1 MKTIEFDYNLPKE
14 LIAQH
19 PTNQRSESRLM
30 TINIDTHDIQHHI
43 FSDIKSY
50 LKSDDILVLNNT
62 KVIPARLYGI
72 KEKTN
77 AKIEILI
84 LNINGSV
91 CECMVKNAKAV
102 KLYTKVIFDENLLSG
117 TCIEVKEDGLRVF
130 KMDSS
135 LPLIEVLHKIG
146 KIPLPPYIKESN
158 QETSRYQTVYASK
171 EGSSAAPTAGLHFT
185 DELIKELEDYG
196 VTFAYVTLHIGLGTF
211 KPVEVDDIKDHKMHS
226 EYYEISSDNA
236 NIIETAKKQ
245 GRRIVCVG
253 TTSARVLET
262 VSSKYGKI
270 IKDQGNSEIFIFP
283 GYRFNTVDALITNF
297 HLPKSTLLMMIS
309 AFASMDL
316 MKEAYSIAINK
327 KYRFFSFG
335 DSMFLYR

>member
-1 MKTIEFDYNLPKE
+1 MKTIEFDYKLPKE

-19 PTNQRSESRLM
+19 PSKKRSESRLM
-30 TINIDTHDIQHHI
+30 TINIESNEIKHHV
-43 FSDIKSY
+43 FKDIKSY
-50 LKSDDILVLNNT
+50 LKKDDVLVLNNT

-84 LNINGSV
+84 LNIVGSI
-91 CECMVKNAKAV
+91 CECMVKNAKAI
-102 KLYTKVIFDENLLSG
+102 KIDTKVIFDENLLSG
-117 TCIEVKEDGLRVF
+117 TCIEVKEEGIRVF
-130 KMDSS
+130 EMKSN

-146 KIPLPPYIKESN
+146 TIPLPPYIKATN
-158 QETSRYQTVYASK
+158 QDASRYQTVYASK
-171 EGSSAAPTAGLHFT
+171 EGSSAAPTAGLHFS
-185 DELIKELEDYG
+185 DELINDLKEQG

-226 EYYEISSDNA
+226 EYYEIDSENA
-236 NIIETAKKQ
+236 RIISKAKEE
-245 GRRIVCVG
+245 GRRVVCVG

-270 IKDQGNSEIFIFP
+270 VKDQGNSEIFIFP
-283 GYRFNTVDALITNF
+283 GYVFKTVDALITNF

-309 AFASMDL
+309 AFSSIDL
-316 MKEAYSIAINK
+316 MREAYSIAVDE

>member
-19 PTNQRSESRLM
+19 PSNKRSESRLM
-30 TINIDTHDIQHHI
+30 AINVENHQIKHHV
-43 FSDIKSY
+43 FKDIKAY
-50 LKSDDILVLNNT
+50 LKKDDVLVLNNT
-62 KVIPARLYGI
+62 KVIPARLYGV

-84 LNINGSV
+84 LNMFGSI
-91 CECMVKNAKAV
+91 CECMVKNAKAI
-102 KLYTKVIFDENLLSG
+102 KLGTKVIFDEKLLSG
-117 TCIEVKEDGLRVF
+117 TCIEIKEEGLRVF
-130 KMDSS
+130 EMKSD
-135 LPLIEVLHKIG
+135 LPLMDVLHKIG
-146 KIPLPPYIKESN
+146 TIPLPPYIKEAK
-158 QETSRYQTVYASK
+158 QDTTRYQTVYASK
-171 EGSSAAPTAGLHFT
+171 EGSSASPTAGLHFSN
-185 DELIKELEDYG
+185 ELISELKEYG

-211 KPVEVDDIKDHKMHS
+211 KPVEVEDIRDHKMHS
-226 EYYEISSDNA
+226 EYYEINFENA
-236 NIIETAKKQ
+236 KIISQAKQQ

-270 IKDQGNSEIFIFP
+270 VKDQGNSEIFIFP
-283 GYRFNTVDALITNF
+283 GYIFKTVDALITNF

-309 AFASMDL
+309 AFSSIDL
-316 MKEAYSIAINK
+316 MKEAYSIAIDE

>member
-1 MKTIEFDYNLPKE
+1 MKTIEFDYKLPKE

-19 PTNQRSESRLM
+19 PSNKRSESRLM
-30 TINIDTHDIQHHI
+30 TINIESNEIEHHV
-43 FSDIKSY
+43 FKDIKLY
-50 LKSDDILVLNNT
+50 LKKDDVLVLNNT

-77 AKIEILI
+77 AKIEVLI
-84 LNINGSV
+84 LNIVGSI
-91 CECMVKNAKAV
+91 CECMVKNAKAI
-102 KLYTKVIFDENLLSG
+102 KIDTKVIFDENLLSG
-117 TCIEVKEDGLRVF
+117 TCIEVKEEGIRVF
-130 KMDSS
+130 EMKSN
-135 LPLIEVLHKIG
+135 LPLMEVLHEIG
-146 KIPLPPYIKESN
+146 TIPLPPYIKATN
-158 QETSRYQTVYASK
+158 QDSSRYQTVYASK
-171 EGSSAAPTAGLHFT
+171 EGSSAAPTAGLHFS
-185 DELIKELEDYG
+185 DELINDLKEQG

-226 EYYEISSDNA
+226 EYYEIDSENA
-236 NIIETAKKQ
+236 RIISKAKEE

-270 IKDQGNSEIFIFP
+270 VKDQGNSEIFIFP
-283 GYRFNTVDALITNF
+283 GYVFKTVDALITNF

-309 AFASMDL
+309 AFSSIDL
-316 MKEAYSIAINK
+316 MREAYSIAVDE